1 MQLERQTPMKKF
13 HHKHLSRFVIALL
26 IGTTGLLLYR
36 GAVAQTQDD
45 LNGRRAKRSTFMRMK
60 LEYSKNLLEALTT
73 EDFDKIAANARA
85 LKAMS
90 LAAEWEVPEI
100 PNVQEYLTYS
110 ADFQRV
116 TDDLRKAAERKNID
130 GSLLNFNQLSVNCV
144 KCHQYVRFKRN

>member
-1 MQLERQTPMKKF
+1 MKMFRSKN
-13 HHKHLSRFVIALL
+13 LSRLLIALL
-26 IGTTGLLLYR
+26 IGTIGMLLYR

-73 EDFDKIAANARA
+73 EDFDKISANAKA

-90 LAAEWEVPEI
+90 MAAEWEVPEI
-100 PNVQEYLTYS
+100 PSVQEYLAYS

>member
-1 MQLERQTPMKKF
+1 MR
-13 HHKHLSRFVIALL
+13 HHWKVICRVAIALL
-26 IGTTGLLLYR
+26 ICSSGLLVYR
-36 GAVAQTQDD
+36 GVTAQTQDD
-45 LNGRRAKRSTFMRMK
+45 LAGRRAKRSTFMRMK

-73 EDFDKIAANARA
+73 EDFDKISANAKA

-116 TDDLRKAAERKNID
+116 TDDLNKAASRKSID
-130 GSLLNFNQLSVNCV
+130 GALLNFNQLNVNCV

>member
-1 MQLERQTPMKKF
+1 MKKF